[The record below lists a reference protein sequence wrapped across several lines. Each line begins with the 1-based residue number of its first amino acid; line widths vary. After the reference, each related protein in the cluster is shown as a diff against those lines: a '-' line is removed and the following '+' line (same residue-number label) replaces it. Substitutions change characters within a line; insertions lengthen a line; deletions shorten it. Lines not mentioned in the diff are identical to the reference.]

1 MKIFLK
7 HQVIESCVI
16 CLLFVIITYLICF
29 LDTDT
34 LQIVTNEG
42 PNITDRNTFQESQEL
57 AVLVKSRRYTSPN
70 LLMANE
76 LTPYVKAEYQAEEQ
90 KEEINTEVVEQEA
103 PVEETVETPVEPAVE
118 APTVEEP
125 IVEETIVEE
134 TIEYTLPTPNYD
146 LGNQIVEFAKQ
157 FVGNPYVA
165 GGTSLT
171 NGADCSGFTMSVYA
185 NFGIS
190 IARTAS
196 GQINSGYQ
204 VSLDNI
210 MPGDL
215 VLSGYNG
222 QICHSSMY
230 IGNNQLVHS
239 LNENTGIVITDLY
252 IMPIIAVVR
261 VI

>member
-34 LQIVTNEG
+34 LKIVTNEG
-42 PNITDRNTFQESQEL
+42 PSITERDTFQENEEL

-76 LTPYVKAEYQAEEQ
+76 IAPYVKAEYQVEEQ
-90 KEEINTEVVEQEA
+90 KEEINTEVEEPVVEETPVETPSPEPVETSTQEQVV
-103 PVEETVETPVEPAVE
+103 VEETVT
-118 APTVEEP
+118 
-125 IVEETIVEE
+125 
-134 TIEYTLPTPNYD
+134 YTLPEPNYD
-146 LGNQIVEFAKQ
+146 LGNQVVEFAKQ

-190 IARTAS
+190 IARTAT

-230 IGNNQLVHS
+230 IGNNQLVHA
-239 LNENTGIVITDLY
+239 LNENTGIVITDIN